1 MEYLFKSNKTKDAW
15 KGLKCLCGF
24 VSKKCMPEPDDINT
38 YVNDLNVFYA
48 RFDDKNVD
56 AECNEMLN
64 VVNSKNDQNCFYN

>member
-1 MEYLFKSNKTKDAW
+1 
-15 KGLKCLCGF
+15 
-24 VSKKCMPEPDDINT
+24 MPEPDDINT

-64 VVNSKNDQNCFYN
+64 VVNIKNDQNCFYNYKMYH